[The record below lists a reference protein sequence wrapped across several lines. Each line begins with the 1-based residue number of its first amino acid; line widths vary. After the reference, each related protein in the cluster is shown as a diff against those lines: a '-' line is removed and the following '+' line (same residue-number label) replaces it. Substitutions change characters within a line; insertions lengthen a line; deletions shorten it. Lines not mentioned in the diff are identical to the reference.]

1 MLMGKMNKLNKFKKK
16 NNDFIRKFT
25 AGVKIVQVDAS
36 GRLLIPKD
44 LILFAGIKKNVVL
57 SSSINIVEIWDK
69 ENFEQVVDDDELDF
83 ATLTEE
89 VMGNIDIDEL
99 S

>member
-1 MLMGKMNKLNKFKKK
+1 M
-16 NNDFIRKFT
+16 
-25 AGVKIVQVDAS
+25 
-36 GRLLIPKD
+36 
-44 LILFAGIKKNVVL
+44 VL

-69 ENFEQVVDDDELDF
+69 ESFEQVVDDAEVDF

>member
-1 MLMGKMNKLNKFKKK
+1 M
-16 NNDFIRKFT
+16 
-25 AGVKIVQVDAS
+25 DAS
-36 GRLLIPKD
+36 GRLLIQKD

-69 ENFEQVVDDDELDF
+69 ESFEQVVDDAEVDF

>member
-1 MLMGKMNKLNKFKKK
+1 MGL
-16 NNDFIRKFT
+16 
-25 AGVKIVQVDAS
+25 A
-36 GRLLIPKD
+36 
-44 LILFAGIKKNVVL
+44 
-57 SSSINIVEIWDK
+57 SSINIVEIWDK
-69 ENFEQVVDDDELDF
+69 ESFEQVVDDAEVDF